1 MEMMEN
7 PIGFTTFPQ
16 PPLTPHFPSDFLPF
30 KERILRAYLRA

>member
-16 PPLTPHFPSDFLPF
+16 PPLTPPFP
-30 KERILRAYLRA
+30 LRLSPV